1 VTVRFG
7 EKLKIELYGSS
18 HGPCVGVRIEG
29 LPAGRIIDVQRLQ
42 EFLDRRAPGRNAWST
57 PRKEADRP
65 VFISGAEQEAAA
77 EVTAEAT
84 ANQPD
89 QLPRLLRTNGEILVA
104 EIRNTNTRPQD
115 YKDSSVVPRPAH
127 ADYPAWVKYG
137 RIESGGGQFSARL
150 TAALCIAGGIL
161 KQWMEDRG
169 IFILAHI
176 ASIGPVQDRSFEEA
190 KGGFAID
197 PEFPVIDHQRGEEMK
212 KLIAEVK
219 EAGDSIGGSVECMVC
234 GVPAGAGQPLFGSI
248 ESRICQTVFCVPA
261 VKGIEFGAGFEVT
274 SMRGSENNDPY
285 CVRTDESTGSRIV
298 VTETNHHGGILGG
311 LSSGMPI
318 LFRTAM
324 KPTPS
329 IAMKQRS
336 VDLVTMED
344 ATLQIKGRHD
354 PCIVP
359 RAVPCIEAAAAVAIG
374 DILLEE
380 GSL

>member
-1 VTVRFG
+1 MTVKFG

-65 VFISGAEQEAAA
+65 VFISGIEQEAAA
-77 EVTAEAT
+77 
-84 ANQPD
+84 QPLTKQSD
-89 QLPRLLRTNGEILVA
+89 QPPQFLRTNGEVLAA

-115 YKDSSVVPRPAH
+115 YKESSVVPRPAH
-127 ADYPAWVKYG
+127 ADYPAWMKYG

-169 IFILAHI
+169 IFTQAHI
-176 ASIGPVQDRSFEEA
+176 ASIGSVQDISFEEV
-190 KGGFAID
+190 KGDFAID
-197 PEFPVIDHQRGEEMK
+197 PEFPVIDRRRGEEMK

-219 EAGDSIGGSVECMVC
+219 EAGDSIGGSVECMIC

-248 ESRICQTVFCVPA
+248 ESRICQSVFCVPA
-261 VKGIEFGAGFEVT
+261 VKGIEFGAGFEVA

-285 CVRTDESTGSRIV
+285 RIRTDESGSRIV

-318 LFRTAM
+318 VFRTAM

-329 IAMKQRS
+329 IAMEQRS

-344 ATLQIKGRHD
+344 AMLQMKGRHD

-380 GSL
+380 GLL

>member
-1 VTVRFG
+1 MTVKFG

-176 ASIGPVQDRSFEEA
+176 ASIGPVKDRSFEEA
-190 KGGFAID
+190 NGNYVID

-285 CVRTDESTGSRIV
+285 CVRRDESTGSRIV

-344 ATLQIKGRHD
+344 ATLQI
-354 PCIVP
+354 
-359 RAVPCIEAAAAVAIG
+359 
-374 DILLEE
+374 
-380 GSL
+380 